1 MTRET
6 PASVFRS
13 ISDIVENGM
22 CMGCG
27 LCQSI
32 AGRDR
37 IAVTITPDGR
47 QRPMQIAPIEPRD
60 WAQIARTCPG
70 INVSAPPVEDGI
82 PVDPVWGRLDR
93 VALGHATDPE
103 LRFRAAGGGALTA
116 LAASLI
122 ARGAVDFV
130 MQVKADPDAPMRTKT
145 VLSRSVDEVIRA
157 SGSRYGPS
165 TPLDSL
171 RAALDLGQRFAIVGK
186 PCDITGLRNYGRE
199 DARVAEQCRAMLAL
213 VCGGGPEF
221 RKSRDLVHDLG
232 YREGD
237 VTVMRYRGYGNPGR
251 ARVETRDGQAV
262 ELTYAEL
269 WDDESKWCSQPRCR
283 LCPDGIGESADLVS
297 GDFWP
302 HCQPTRE
309 DAGFN
314 SIMVRTERGREI
326 FEAAQSAGF
335 LTVVR
340 RLEVADMS
348 FTQPHQVSK
357 KRELWARLRGLE
369 VAGHPV
375 MRTEDGLRLRQ
386 LAEGQTLAENLRAAR
401 GARQRVRRGRFTEA
415 SVTPWEDGDP
425 TD

>member
-1 MTRET
+1 M
-6 PASVFRS
+6 
-13 ISDIVENGM
+13 SDRPSFTSLAEIVETGH

-32 AGRDR
+32 AGKDH

-47 QRPMQIAPIEPRD
+47 QRPRQIAPIDPEH
-60 WAQIARTCPG
+60 WALIARTCPG
-70 INVSAPPVEDGI
+70 INVSAPPTEDGI
-82 PVDPVWGRLDR
+82 AVDPVWGRLDQ
-93 VALGHATDPE
+93 VVLGHATDPD
-103 LRFRAAGGGALTA
+103 LRFRAAGGGAMTA
-116 LAASLI
+116 LAASLL
-122 ARGAVDFV
+122 ARGEVDFV
-130 MQVKADPDAPMRTKT
+130 MQVKAATDAPMRSET
-145 VLSRSVDEVIRA
+145 VFSRSVDEVIRA

-171 RAALDLGQRFAIVGK
+171 RAALDLGERFAAVGK
-186 PCDITGLRNYGRE
+186 PCDITGVQNYARE
-199 DARVAEQCRAMLAL
+199 DARVAEHCKAMLAI

-221 RKSRDLVHDLG
+221 RKSRDLVHDMG
-232 YREGD
+232 YRERD

-283 LCPDGIGESADLVS
+283 ICPDGIGESADVVS

-302 HCQPTRE
+302 HCQPTKE

-314 SIMVRTERGREI
+314 SIMVRTERGRAI
-326 FEAAQSAGF
+326 FEAAQSSGF

-348 FTQPHQVSK
+348 YTQPHHVTK
-357 KRELWARLRGLE
+357 KREMWARLRGLAA
-369 VAGHPV
+369 AGHPV
-375 MRTEDGLRLRQ
+375 MRVEDGLRLRD
-386 LAEGQTLAENLRAAR
+386 LAEGLSVAENLRAAR
-401 GARQRVRRGRFTEA
+401 GARLRVHRDRFSEDP
-415 SVTPWEDGDP
+415 VTPADED
-425 TD
+425 

>member
-1 MTRET
+1 MVRHHPPRGLLSLAGKCHRATRDLPAPRRKRGRDADRRAPGGRLRARGPPVPGRRAAGPCDALGRTETGGACDVERPRSGHMTRET
-6 PASVFRS
+6 PASAFRS

-47 QRPMQIAPIEPRD
+47 QRPMQIAPIAPRD

-145 VLSRSVDEVIRA
+145 VFSRSVDEVIRA

-171 RAALDLGQRFAIVGK
+171 RAALDLEQRFAIVGK

-221 RKSRDLVHDLG
+221 RKSR
-232 YREGD
+232 
-237 VTVMRYRGYGNPGR
+237 
-251 ARVETRDGQAV
+251 
-262 ELTYAEL
+262 
-269 WDDESKWCSQPRCR
+269 
-283 LCPDGIGESADLVS
+283 
-297 GDFWP
+297 
-302 HCQPTRE
+302 
-309 DAGFN
+309 
-314 SIMVRTERGREI
+314 
-326 FEAAQSAGF
+326 
-335 LTVVR
+335 
-340 RLEVADMS
+340 
-348 FTQPHQVSK
+348 
-357 KRELWARLRGLE
+357 
-369 VAGHPV
+369 
-375 MRTEDGLRLRQ
+375 
-386 LAEGQTLAENLRAAR
+386 
-401 GARQRVRRGRFTEA
+401 
-415 SVTPWEDGDP
+415 
-425 TD
+425 